1 MKESINIIKTNGKF
15 YNVYEIDAYIF
26 NYLFKYKVIDNNKV
40 GFPDSVYNKIINTL
54 EDNTINYNVIFR
66 DKDNIIKDFKNRNNY
81 LKFKD
86 RALEKIDIDN
96 KVNMIIDKIKKCN
109 KNDLERIFYI
119 IYEYFK

>member
-40 GFPDSVYNKIINTL
+40 GFPDSVYNKIINVL
-54 EDNTINYNVIFR
+54 ESNHINYNVIYKGR
-66 DKDNIIKDFKNRNNY
+66 ENIYKNYGKINNY
-81 LKFKD
+81 NKYKD
-86 RALEKIDIDN
+86 IALNNMDTINKI
-96 KVNMIIDKIKKCN
+96 KLVNDKINNCSKEQLDRLVN
-109 KNDLERIFYI
+109 I

>member
-1 MKESINIIKTNGKF
+1 MKESINIIKTNNKF

-26 NYLFKYKVIDNNKV
+26 NLLFGYKIMDNNKV

-66 DKDNIIKDFKNRNNY
+66 DKNNIIKDFKNRNNY

-86 RALEKIDIDN
+86 RALDKTLLFIDN
-96 KVNMIIDKIKKCN
+96 LDNLISNVSEENIIIKIK
-109 KNDLERIFYI
+109 
-119 IYEYFK
+119 